1 MKKTKKTALLVIFL
15 ALSSIFVYGMQILIF
30 EDPANTK
37 FYLLQ
42 DIGFLPI
49 QVILVT
55 LFLNKLLNMLDNQ
68 QKMKKLNVIISAF
81 FSEMGIE
88 ILEEMSKGTEGCD
101 TLGSRIKETEFSKS
115 NTKDMKNMIRNF
127 EFKITLTPEKLK
139 RFKAI
144 LGERRSLMLRML
156 ENPNLMEHDSFTDML
171 WSVFHFADELQTRTS
186 LDNLSQSDMNHLK
199 TDTIRAYKALVLE
212 WVDYMKYL
220 HDEYPYLYSLAI
232 RKNPIQQERENLY
245 DNGKQ

>member
-1 MKKTKKTALLVIFL
+1 MNKTKRTTLLVIVL
-15 ALSSIFVYGMQILIF
+15 ALSSAFVYGMQILIF
-30 EDPANTK
+30 NDPANTK

-68 QKMKKLNVIISAF
+68 QKLKKLNVIISAF
-81 FSEMGIE
+81 FSEMGTAMI
-88 ILEEMSKGTEGCD
+88 EEMSKENEACAGLCSGLD
-101 TLGSRIKETEFSKS
+101 VTEFSKS
-115 NTKDMKNMIRNF
+115 NIKDMKSRVRNL
-127 EFKITLTPEKLK
+127 EFKITLTPGKLSGLK
-139 RFKAI
+139 SVLAD
-144 LGERRSLMLRML
+144 RRLLLLRML

-171 WSVFHFADELQTRTS
+171 WSIFHLADELGTRS
-186 LDNLSQSDMNHLK
+186 NLDDLSQSDMNHLEV
-199 TDTIRAYKALVLE
+199 DIIRAYRALVLE

-232 RKNPIQQERENLY
+232 RKSPFHA
-245 DNGKQ
+245 